1 MWTVSVQMLR
11 AGRDPW
17 AQSSQRG
24 LPGGGG
30 LGLEGVRPGQAE
42 RKGESVGSH
51 GVLVTHAPGQS
62 D

>member
-1 MWTVSVQMLR
+1 MLR
-11 AGRDPW
+11 TGRDPW

-42 RKGESVGSH
+42 REGESVGSH